1 MILETRSIL
10 YVHVVKKPIIPCV
23 QYIPLVE
30 ENSRMT
36 YVLLIYQKEIILKI
50 SFSVLIYADL
60 SILITIQI

>member
-10 YVHVVKKPIIPCV
+10 YVHVVKKSIIPCV

-30 ENSRMT
+30 QNSRMT